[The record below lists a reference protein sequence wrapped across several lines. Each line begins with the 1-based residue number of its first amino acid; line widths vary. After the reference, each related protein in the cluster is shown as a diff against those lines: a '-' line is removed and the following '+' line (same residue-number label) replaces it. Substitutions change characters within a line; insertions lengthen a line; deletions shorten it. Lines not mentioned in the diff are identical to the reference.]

1 MNNIV
6 DSVHL
11 REVAEKAALS
21 VKEMLKEAFRSDM
34 SLDFK
39 RDLHDI
45 VTVHDKNSEI
55 KIVEQI
61 FELHPDS
68 QVIGEEGGVQGS
80 GNIIWHI
87 DPIDGTSNFARGIP
101 LWCVSIAAEYD
112 NKIVAAAILDPMA
125 GDMFSA
131 DEYGAYLNGE
141 VLKTS
146 AYPQPE
152 QATLVTSTLNA
163 HEMQLLGVENATK
176 VVETFV
182 QHFQHNRSLGSGAL
196 NLAYVAAGWADA
208 TMGFETNTW
217 DVAAG
222 SFILEQTG
230 GVFRA
235 FTGGVE
241 QDPAFKGKDYFGIG
255 AGGNYPILEDTIR
268 SYSEKRKGVEDGT
281 IRS

>member
-1 MNNIV
+1 M
-6 DSVHL
+6 HL
-11 REVAEKAALS
+11 REVAEQAALS
-21 VKEMLKEAFRSDM
+21 VQGMLKQAFRSDM

-55 KIVEQI
+55 EIVKKI

-68 QVIGEEGGVQGS
+68 QIIGEEGGVQGT

-101 LWCVSIAAEYD
+101 LWCVSIAAEYKD
-112 NKIVAAAILDPMA
+112 EIVAAVILDPMSA
-125 GDMFSA
+125 NLFAA
-131 DEYGAYLNGE
+131 DEHGAYLNGD

-146 AYPQPE
+146 AYPTAE

-163 HEMQLLGVENATK
+163 HEMQLLGTENATK
-176 VVETFV
+176 VVETLV
-182 QHFQHNRSLGSGAL
+182 THFQHNRSLGSGAL

-222 SFILEQTG
+222 SFILEKTG
-230 GVFRA
+230 GIFRS
-235 FTGGVE
+235 FTEGVE
-241 QDPAFKGKDYFGIG
+241 EDPAFKGKDYFAIG